1 MWGVGLTRFGWPATT
16 HNSCPSVRAVQGGE
30 WVRRL
35 VPALVLAWLVVGA
48 VSAQAF
54 TLISGRTTLSVTP
67 TQAVRGAYFTFV
79 GQYLFPSSCPTGAAP
94 LVLIFNFYWDKTSS
108 SPTIWTKTVSTCT
121 VIPGYW
127 YYDTGRS
134 PRMLPPSGRD
144 AVGQHTLE
152 VDVINAATG
161 GQMPNGTQTAYYIV
175 LADPAPPPPTP
186 IPAPKPTPPRC
197 YAEGHT
203 KACPSPSA
211 VDCAH
216 PPTAALPPGA
226 ARGGMAALLLG
237 GVLAG
242 GLPLGAAA
250 MVLFPGIRPKRDR
263 WVRLAAL
270 FGLGSLMLLT
280 TTCAIPVPK
289 AVASPSAAA
298 ASVTVGAL
306 EVTPDCRGYWM
317 AGTNGRIYPFGN
329 AAGFGS
335 AGGTGQNKPIVDM
348 EATPD
353 GGGYWL
359 VASDGGI
366 LPFGTAA
373 GYGSNGNI
381 TLNKPIVAMENTPDG
396 AGYWL
401 VAADG
406 GIFPFGDAVGYG
418 STGNVQLKKPIV
430 DMEAT
435 PDGGGYWLVAADGGI
450 FPFGDAVG
458 YGSPGNVQLKKPIV
472 GMEATSDG
480 HGYWLVGSDGGIF
493 PFGDAAGYG
502 STGSASLV
510 SPIVGMEATPDGHGY
525 WLIAADGGVFPFGDA
540 PSLGSP
546 AGHL

>member
-1 MWGVGLTRFGWPATT
+1 
-16 HNSCPSVRAVQGGE
+16 
-30 WVRRL
+30 
-35 VPALVLAWLVVGA
+35 VPALVLAWLAAGV

-54 TLISGRTTLSVTP
+54 TLVQGRTTLSVTP
-67 TQAVRGAYFTFV
+67 VQGLATANFTVV
-79 GQYLFPSSCPTGAAP
+79 GQYLFGTACPPPTAA
-94 LVLIFNFYWDKTSS
+94 LVLNFNFYWDKASS
-108 SPTIWTKTVSTCT
+108 TTPIWTKSVSTCT
-121 VIPGYW
+121 VAPGYW

-134 PRMLPPSGRD
+134 PRLLPPSGRD
-144 AVGQHTLE
+144 ALGQHILE

-161 GQMPNGTQTAYYIV
+161 AQQPNGTQTAYYTIV
-175 LADPAPPPPTP
+175 APPPSPIPSPIPTP
-186 IPAPKPTPPRC
+186 SPTPPPC
-197 YAEGHT
+197 YVEGHT
-203 KACPSPSA
+203 RACPAPTA

-226 ARGGMAALLLG
+226 TRGGMAALMFG
-237 GVLAG
+237 SALAG
-242 GLPLGAAA
+242 GLPLGVAA

-263 WVRLAAL
+263 WARLAAL
-270 FGLGSLMLLT
+270 VGLGSLLLLT
-280 TTCAIPVPK
+280 TTCAMPVSK

-317 AGTNGRIYPFGN
+317 AGSNGGIYSFGN

-335 AGGTGQNKPIVDM
+335 AGNVRLNKPIADM

-359 VASDGGI
+359 VAADGAVF
-366 LPFGTAA
+366 PFGDAA
-373 GYGSNGNI
+373 GFGSTGDI
-381 TLNKPIVAMENTPDG
+381 RLNQPIIAMENTPDG

-401 VAADG
+401 VASDGGIFPFGDAAGFGSTGNTRLNKPIVDIEATPDGGGYWLVAADG
-406 GIFPFGDAVGYG
+406 RIFPFGDAVGYG

-430 DMEAT
+430 
-435 PDGGGYWLVAADGGI
+435 
-450 FPFGDAVG
+450 
-458 YGSPGNVQLKKPIV
+458 
-472 GMEATSDG
+472 GMEGTPDG

-493 PFGDAAGYG
+493 PFGDAVGYG
-502 STGSASLV
+502 DTGSANLA